1 MLLREIHLDIDG
13 IMWAVIRTITNFV
26 GTENGFEHT
35 RNTEVAIL
43 VGDRNT
49 GTECFGVVYL
59 RTLLNKQMWMAHIQP
74 FCQPFVNMSW
84 DLWDHA
90 EIMCATK
97 GATLIDDLYSI
108 SRDRTLQ
115 RSFSSQF
122 GVACVSS
129 LLWAVGYLPCSVS
142 VLNLARWFL
151 KLAIDSKTWASPQNI
166 SQFPKGTPHWNQ
178 VDWWSSTCCVF
189 LFDES
194 CWHICI
200 HLVIFFP
207 RDLVRHLIHCSLA
220 KVHGSWAQHFEQL
233 RWQFFVQTK
242 AVGQTFN
249 TKLAWWFWAAILMWL
264 V

>member
-1 MLLREIHLDIDG
+1 MELCELWSEQYSK
-13 IMWAVIRTITNFV
+13 TNFV

-43 VGDRNT
+43 VGDRNPCVA
-49 GTECFGVVYL
+49 ECFGIVYL
-59 RTLLNKQMWMAHIQP
+59 RTLLNKQMRMAHIQP

-97 GATLIDDLYSI
+97 EATLIDDLYSI
-108 SRDRTLQ
+108 SRDRTSQ

-142 VLNLARWFL
+142 LLNPARWSL
-151 KLAIDSKTWASPQNI
+151 KLAIDSKTWASTKYLTIPL
-166 SQFPKGTPHWNQ
+166 WNSPFSKWM
-178 VDWWSSTCCVF
+178 VPTCCVF
-189 LFDES
+189 LFDEC

-233 RWQFFVQTK
+233 RWQIFCSDESSWSDLQYK
-242 AVGQTFN
+242 VG
-249 TKLAWWFWAAILMWL
+249 LM
-264 V
+264 VSSR